1 MHHAQKIPAY
11 ELAELAI
18 LKVVIFPVYRKI
30 RIDA

>member
-1 MHHAQKIPAY
+1 MGNAQKIPAY

-18 LKVVIFPVYRKI
+18 LKVVIFPIYREI